1 MKPNVLLSKDT
12 TKINKG
18 KIMTKQRIQV
28 LGQGLATIWG
38 TVVITLSLVDKF
50 VAPLP
55 GVVIDFV
62 YISLLLL
69 ATEYTL
75 RNLLKK

>member
-1 MKPNVLLSKDT
+1 MKPNVLLSKDSIK
-12 TKINKG
+12 TKRN
-18 KIMTKQRIQV
+18 IMTKQRIQV